1 MKYIFKIQYG
11 SGNLSNTNTFKITEN
26 TLIEVLD
33 KNITKVIIP
42 NNVIEIGSAAFENTS
57 LTEVDIPDSVITIG
71 LGAFQDCK
79 NLTSVKIGNNVE
91 IIGGKAFEN
100 TSITEVDIPD
110 SVKTINYNAFSECSS
125 LTKVTIGESVTTIG
139 WRAFFDCEN
148 LTSVKIGNN
157 VIEIG
162 NGAFE
167 DTSLT
172 EVDIPNSVK
181 TIGWGAFQDCEN
193 LTSVKIGNNVI
204 EIGNRAF
211 DDTSLTEV
219 VIPDSV
225 KTIGYGA
232 FFDCE
237 NLTSVKIGNKVENIG
252 IEAFKNTSL
261 TQVDIPNSV
270 ITIGNR
276 AFQNCKNLTSVKIGN
291 KVEIIGGAAFE
302 NTSLTQV
309 DIPNSVIAIGN
320 RAFQDCKNLTSVK
333 IGNKVEIIGSAA
345 FENTSLTEV
354 DIPDSV
360 ITIDNDA
367 FDINVVF
374 KFSPI
379 KKLLEE
385 LGKYKD
391 KVTFYIDRNYV
402 YDSIYYKDNK
412 YKIFDNG
419 IFVKFLNEVG
429 IDRGGLKNDFFN
441 LLSKDIFDNFMKED
455 DNYCIIKND
464 NNYDKDN
471 YFFIGKLFAYAIKVR
486 ANIEIRLHPLLLHM
500 LINFTGTKN
509 FNRTSLFKL
518 INIGVSFD
526 DINSNEKNEKMNYE
540 LDYQYHWN
548 NLNYDINKIRTIL
561 EDYDPQLLEEGII
574 SSSLKLIETPK
585 KDWTNYVNTLCL
597 DELDYM
603 CENNSKNEIEIPY
616 ENKELLVELKIKS
629 YLYNKKSEETEAFI
643 RGFHSI
649 IDPSLLKDISMKDLN
664 LLIAGNNNIDVNL
677 FLDNLEFVNDN
688 NEQLKDEQLELI
700 KNIIIE
706 YANEDNTYLN
716 EFLFWIANKKT
727 LSHNGYKDFGKKL
740 QVRFVPEDQI
750 KKRFTFTNKQGKT
763 VESEEIE
770 IGSHTCTNFVY
781 TEVPNTWLINDD
793 DGTAESK
800 LRTGFSK
807 VMIISYSEGKFTSAG
822 GACSI

>member
-42 NNVIEIGSAAFENTS
+42 NNVEIIGNGAFRDTS
-57 LTEVDIPDSVITIG
+57 LTEVVIPDSVITIG
-71 LGAFQDCK
+71 LRAFQDCK

-139 WRAFFDCEN
+139 WRAFF
-148 LTSVKIGNN
+148 
-157 VIEIG
+157 
-162 NGAFE
+162 
-167 DTSLT
+167 
-172 EVDIPNSVK
+172 
-181 TIGWGAFQDCEN
+181 DCEN

-391 KVTFYIDRNYV
+391 KVTFNIDRNYV

-412 YKIFDNG
+412 YKIFDND

-548 NLNYDINKIRTIL
+548 NLNYDINKIITIL

-727 LSHNGYKDFGKKL
+727 LSHNEYKDFGKKL
-740 QVRFVPEDQI
+740 QVRFVPEHSI
-750 KKRFTFTNKQGKT
+750 KKKFTFTNKQGKT

-793 DGTAESK
+793 DGIAESK